1 MSLVVSNFSVTK
13 TFIIISAIV
22 LCLVGISTLIF
33 NQLSESYFEIAG
45 DKCLE
50 LNGKLVQYSGCNSF
64 LGSCPHESGLFCLL
78 SNGSEISIQINS
90 SGGTN

>member
-1 MSLVVSNFSVTK
+1 MKDIYLNIILVV
-13 TFIIISAIV
+13 V
-22 LCLVGISTLIF
+22 LILFLVGTTTLIF